1 MRSVIDLVRF
11 LKAQEGYY
19 REIMLMMENNIVP
32 NIDQL
37 QLRDLYFVLKAL
49 KLHRI
54 GKQIYYDLLATE
66 YVRKY

>member
-1 MRSVIDLVRF
+1 MRSVIDVVRF
-11 LKAQEGYY
+11 LKAQEGCY

-54 GKQIYYDLLATE
+54 GK
-66 YVRKY
+66 